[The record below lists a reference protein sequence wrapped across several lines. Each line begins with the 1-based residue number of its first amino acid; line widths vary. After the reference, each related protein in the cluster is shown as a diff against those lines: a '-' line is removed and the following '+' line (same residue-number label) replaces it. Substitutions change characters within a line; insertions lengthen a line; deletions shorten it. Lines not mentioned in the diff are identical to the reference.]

1 MTSERSRLWLGIAAV
16 AATQA
21 AVLGWMIWERV
32 HLLASGREIVLEV
45 VPVDPRSLFRGDY
58 VTLGYDISRIA
69 APSGEPGPHRGE
81 DIYVTLQKGEGD
93 KWTVVG
99 SGPQPPART
108 TADQVVLKGRIQHAI
123 AASGGSPAQT
133 LVRYGIES
141 FFVPEGTG
149 RELEGLVR
157 QKKLSALIAVDSDGN
172 AGIKG
177 LIVDGKRVYE
187 EPLL

>member
-1 MTSERSRLWLGIAAV
+1 MMRDRRNLWLAIGAV
-16 AATQA
+16 VATQV
-21 AVLGWMIWERV
+21 AVLAWMIGERA
-32 HLLASGREIVLEV
+32 HLLASGREVVLEV

-58 VTLGYDISRIA
+58 VNLGYDISRIT
-69 APSGEPGPHRGE
+69 APSGAPQPDRGE
-81 DIYVTLQKGEGD
+81 DIYVTLQKGADD

-99 SGPQPPART
+99 SGAQPPAGT
-108 TADQVVLKGRIQHAI
+108 TPDQVVLKGSVVYTTR
-123 AASGGSPAQT
+123 GSDEAPAQT
-133 LVRYGIES
+133 SVRYGIES

-149 RELEGLVR
+149 RELEALVR
-157 QKKLSALIAVDSDGN
+157 EKKLSALIAVDPEGN